1 MKLKALVILEA
12 RRKTLSEIV
21 QNKIKQK
28 IDMKYQ
34 SDDNSIDIMVA
45 ELNKTNDAIQEL
57 NDLLKKNKQ
66 WQKLEKIYIKRKK
79 YDKKNKWK

>member
-66 WQKLEKIYIKRKK
+66 
-79 YDKKNKWK
+79 

>member
-28 IDMKYQ
+28 IDIKYQ
-34 SDDNSIDIMVA
+34 SDDNSIDIIVA
-45 ELNKTNDAIQEL
+45 ELNKTNYAIQEL
-57 NDLLKKNKQ
+57 NDLLKKIRN
-66 WQKLEKIYIKRKK
+66 
-79 YDKKNKWK
+79 DKS